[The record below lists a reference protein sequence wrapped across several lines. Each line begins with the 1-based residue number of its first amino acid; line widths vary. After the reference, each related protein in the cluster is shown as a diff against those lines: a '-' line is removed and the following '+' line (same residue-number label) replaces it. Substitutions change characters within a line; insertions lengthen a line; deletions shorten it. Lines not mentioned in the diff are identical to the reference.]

1 MKKVTISLT
10 PEQLN
15 AVLSALE
22 NMSPIMVNTP
32 AKMAVKSIF
41 DELLNKLLKK
51 QVEKRNDPPNKNFKM
66 KLKYYEA
73 YSLSVVL
80 TSCRSLLPHGYFYE
94 KNVILRIGMQIDK
107 QLQP

>member
-1 MKKVTISLT
+1 MEKVTISLT

-15 AVLSALE
+15 TVLSALE
-22 NMSPIMVNTP
+22 NIPPIMVNTP
-32 AKMAVKSIF
+32 DKMAMKSIF

-73 YSLSVVL
+73 YAFSVVL
-80 TSCRSLLPHGYFYE
+80 TSCRNLLPHEYFYA
-94 KNVILRIGMQIDK
+94 KNVILRIGIQIDK